1 MGTLYITG
9 NPASDKLL
17 NSNGTALLI
26 GMLLDQQVPMEW
38 AFNGAFTLKERLG
51 HLDPRRI
58 ADMDPDEFLA
68 VCTEKPAI
76 HRFPKAM
83 AGRIQGMCAVIA
95 EKYSNKGEN
104 IWKGVTDAHELFLR
118 LRELPGYGEEKAQIF
133 VALLAKRFDV
143 APTGWKKA
151 AGVFSDSNPR
161 TVADITSPAT
171 LAKVRAWKKAEKEAD
186 RDKQSRPLKTAAKKT
201 ATTKTGGAKKTGG
214 TKKTTP
220 ARTKPAARA

>member
-9 NPASDKLL
+9 NPASDRLL

-38 AFNGAFTLKERLG
+38 AFNGAHTLKTRLG

-58 ADMDPDEFLA
+58 AAMDPDQFLA
-68 VCTEKPAI
+68 VCLEKPAI

-95 EKYSNKGEN
+95 DRYANKGEN
-104 IWKGVTDAHELFLR
+104 IWKGVDDAQVLFER

-133 VALLAKRFDV
+133 VALLGKRFDIR
-143 APTGWKKA
+143 PKGWQKA
-151 AGVFSDSNPR
+151 AGVFSDRNPR
-161 TVADITSPAT
+161 TIADITDQTS
-171 LAKVRAWKKAEKEAD
+171 LLKVRAWKKAEKAAD
-186 RDKQSRPLKTAAKKT
+186 RDKQSRPLKKT
-201 ATTKTGGAKKTGG
+201 AK
-214 TKKTTP
+214 
-220 ARTKPAARA
+220 